1 MTDETIDRAA
11 DAIDAATV
19 ARLLD
24 SVGGDA
30 SFVDELVDA
39 YLGDAPTHLTAIGTA
54 IAAGSAE
61 DLVRPAHTLKSSSAT
76 VGALGL
82 SSIAREL
89 ELNARAG
96 SLDGA
101 ADRHRAATAEYDR
114 VTDGLAAWRASGW
127 QPAEG

>member
-1 MTDETIDRAA
+1 MTDDTNDQASE
-11 DAIDAATV
+11 AIDAATV

-39 YLGDAPTHLTAIGTA
+39 YLGDAPVHLTAIGTA

-61 DLVRPAHTLKSSSAT
+61 ELVRPAHTLKSSSAT

-82 SSIAREL
+82 SAVSREL

-101 ADRHRAATAEYDR
+101 AERHAAATAEYTR
-114 VTDGLAAWRASGW
+114 VTDALAAWRAAGW
-127 QPAEG
+127 QLAED

>member
-1 MTDETIDRAA
+1 MTDETIDQAS
-11 DAIDAATV
+11 DAIDAGTV

-39 YLGDAPTHLTAIGTA
+39 YLGDAPNHLTAIGTA

-82 SSIAREL
+82 STIAREL

-96 SLDGA
+96 SLEGA
-101 ADRHRAATAEYDR
+101 AERHRAATAEYAR
-114 VTDGLAAWRASGW
+114 VTDSLAEWRAGGW
-127 QPAEG
+127 QPVED

>member
-1 MTDETIDRAA
+1 MTVDRTPDQA

-39 YLGDAPTHLTAIGTA
+39 YLGDAPSHLTAIGAA

-82 SSIAREL
+82 STIAQEL

-101 ADRHRAATAEYDR
+101 AERHRAATAEYAR

>member
-1 MTDETIDRAA
+1 MTDRTNDQTG
-11 DAIDAATV
+11 DPIDAATV

-39 YLGDAPTHLTAIGTA
+39 YLGDAPVHLTAIGTA
-54 IAAGSAE
+54 IAAGSSE

-82 SSIAREL
+82 SAVAREL

-101 ADRHRAATAEYDR
+101 AERHATATAEYAR
-114 VTDGLAAWRASGW
+114 VTDSLATWRAASW
-127 QPAEG
+127 QMTED